1 MDRREAKTVYEV
13 SKMTSAPR
21 QVLDSFMHAAVMT
34 MFRDYISSFKEP
46 ELALSTFLD
55 AWADNTI
62 NQKKME
68 IEAMISQQDSMA
80 DLYIGM
86 ALSDTEDLDT
96 FVDETMALKEAM
108 FESITADL
116 KRDDGDDE

>member
-1 MDRREAKTVYEV
+1 MERHDAKTVYEI
-13 SKMTSAPR
+13 SKLTSAPR
-21 QVLDSFMHAAVMT
+21 QVFDSFMHAVVMT

-62 NQKKME
+62 NQKKLE
-68 IEAMISQQDSMA
+68 IEAMISHQDSMV

-96 FVDETMALKEAM
+96 FIEETLTLKEAM
-108 FESITADL
+108 FQSVIADL
-116 KRDDGDDE
+116 KTDDGDD